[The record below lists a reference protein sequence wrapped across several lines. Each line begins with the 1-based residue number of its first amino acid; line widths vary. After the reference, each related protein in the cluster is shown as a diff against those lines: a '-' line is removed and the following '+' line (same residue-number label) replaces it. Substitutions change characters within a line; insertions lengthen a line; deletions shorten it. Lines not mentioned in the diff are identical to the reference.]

1 MTQKL
6 LLEEI
11 NVKNKM
17 ISCLHDIID
26 QQQKQ
31 IDYYRSMI
39 LSIDQMMKD
48 VKLIIDGKTVVILF
62 LKRVAHSGFMDFKI
76 SVNLVL
82 R

>member
-48 VKLIIDGKTVVILF
+48 VKFIIDGKTIDV
-62 LKRVAHSGFMDFKI
+62 
-76 SVNLVL
+76 
-82 R
+82 

>member
-17 ISCLHDIID
+17 IECLHDIIE

-31 IDYYRSMI
+31 INYYRSMI
-39 LSIDQMMKD
+39 SSIDEMMIN
-48 VKLIIDGKTVVILF
+48 VKLLIDGKTI
-62 LKRVAHSGFMDFKI
+62 DI
-76 SVNLVL
+76 
-82 R
+82 

>member
-1 MTQKL
+1 MTQQL

-17 ISCLHDIID
+17 IDCLHDIID

-39 LSIDQMMKD
+39 LTVDQMMKD
-48 VKLIIDGKTVVILF
+48 VKLIIDGKTIDV
-62 LKRVAHSGFMDFKI
+62 
-76 SVNLVL
+76 
-82 R
+82 

>member
-1 MTQKL
+1 MTRKL

-31 IDYYRSMI
+31 IYYYRSMI
-39 LSIDQMMKD
+39 LTVDQMMKD
-48 VKLIIDGKTVVILF
+48 VKLIIDGKTIDV
-62 LKRVAHSGFMDFKI
+62 
-76 SVNLVL
+76 
-82 R
+82 

>member
-48 VKLIIDGKTVVILF
+48 VKLIIDGKAIDV
-62 LKRVAHSGFMDFKI
+62 
-76 SVNLVL
+76 
-82 R
+82 

>member
-48 VKLIIDGKTVVILF
+48 VKLIIDGKTIDV
-62 LKRVAHSGFMDFKI
+62 
-76 SVNLVL
+76 
-82 R
+82 

>member
-17 ISCLHDIID
+17 ISCLYDIID

-39 LSIDQMMKD
+39 LTVDQMMKD
-48 VKLIIDGKTVVILF
+48 VKLKIDGKTIDV
-62 LKRVAHSGFMDFKI
+62 
-76 SVNLVL
+76 
-82 R
+82 